1 MARKRKSPTAKQRRK
16 YGMKGPGKQGK
27 FPVYS
32 ERTAM
37 SALRLRGR
45 GKGVS
50 KKSVVN
56 KVSRWA
62 SKTGNT
68 RVKNAVKRARAA
80 DRKKT

>member
-1 MARKRKSPTAKQRRK
+1 MPKRKSPTAKQRKK
-16 YGMKGPGKQGK
+16 YGMKGKGKKGK

-32 ERTAM
+32 QRTAM

-50 KKSVVN
+50 KKSVIN

-62 SKTGNT
+62 NKTGNSS
-68 RVKNAVKRARAA
+68 VKAAVKRARKA
-80 DRKKT
+80 DRKK